1 MEVKGAK
8 DNKSNV
14 CLFEAIGTGILMI
27 AMNWGGENPSAMAGT
42 LFGGIMLF
50 DGISGA
56 HFNPAVT
63 LGVLLTGG

>member
-1 MEVKGAK
+1 
-8 DNKSNV
+8 
-14 CLFEAIGTGILMI
+14 MI